1 VYTAFFLL
9 LAGHVLAART
19 TRTVKIQAREGKVLD
34 MANQKQEGPG
44 YLSILQIL
52 FNFKVF
58 GCFTTKL

>member
-1 VYTAFFLL
+1 M
-9 LAGHVLAART
+9 AGHVLAAST
-19 TRTVKIQAREGKVLD
+19 TRTEKIQAREGKVLD